1 MPRYVDSLTSSDRL
15 SKSLD
20 TLTEHLKNHKKVV
33 IRNNKE
39 LATINKDI
47 DANRVDKIQVLE
59 EKIKKL
65 ESETQWVETDQRAA
79 KLTSDDLIKKLD
91 IL

>member
-15 SKSLD
+15 SKSLE

-33 IRNNKE
+33 TRNNRE

-47 DANRVDKIQVLE
+47 DANRVDKIKVLE

-65 ESETQWVETDQRAA
+65 ETETQWVETDQRAA